1 MKYIA
6 TVTDGS
12 FPTNSA
18 VIQAPIREAF
28 AMAKAA
34 GYDGLQLTVD
44 RRLAHGDSLILKM
57 TADIRRGHMLS
68 GHCLQVGNDLFPLL
82 CPVLYLNAH
91 PAAASFL

>member
-18 VIQAPIREAF
+18 VIQAPVREAF

-34 GYDGLQLTVD
+34 GYDGLQLTIRD
-44 RRLAHGDSLILKM
+44 TTDY
-57 TADIRRGHMLS
+57 DI
-68 GHCLQVGNDLFPLL
+68 
-82 CPVLYLNAH
+82 A
-91 PAAASFL
+91 